1 MKILL
6 TGATGF
12 LGREVV
18 RQLAPR
24 HQLRLLVRSAASRE
38 RFPAGVEFAAGDVT
52 DRASL
57 TAAAAGCDTIVHAAA
72 LVKILAPPAQ
82 FDAVNVGGVRN
93 VLEVARAGGQ
103 RVVYVS
109 SFMALGPT
117 EGGAGGQLDEAAP
130 AADRPWI
137 NSYERT
143 KTLADRLAREA
154 IAAGQPVVVVYPAV
168 IYGPGEMTE
177 GNIVVRALL
186 DVLHRKVPALL
197 GDPARRWCYAFVDD
211 VAAGVVAAVERAPA
225 GGRYVLGGENVTQG
239 AFYRTVEEL
248 SGVQVPRRRMPDGL
262 ATLLGWGMVQMARLS
277 GGVPKLT
284 PDLVEVFRHDWAYSS
299 DRAQRELGYRPRTLR
314 EGLGTTL
321 GWLEASGQW
330 RRQGRRQG
338 Q

>member
-1 MKILL
+1 MKILV

-24 HQLRLLVRSAASRE
+24 HALRLLVRSQASRE

-57 TAAAAGCDTIVHAAA
+57 AAAAAGCDAILHAAA
-72 LVKILAPPAQ
+72 LVKILAPAAQ
-82 FDAVNVGGVRN
+82 FDAVNVGGVSN

-117 EGGAGGQLDEAAP
+117 ERGRGGELDESAP
-130 AADRPWI
+130 AADRTWI
-137 NSYERT
+137 NHYERT
-143 KTLADRLAREA
+143 KTLADRAARAAIEA
-154 IAAGQPVVVVYPAV
+154 GEPVVVVYPAV

-186 DVLHRKVPALL
+186 DVLHGKVPALL
-197 GDPARRWCYAFVDD
+197 GDPRRRWCYAFVED
-211 VAAGVVAAVERAPA
+211 VAAGVVAALETAPA
-225 GGRYVLGGENVTQG
+225 GGRYLLGGENISQG
-239 AFYRTVEEL
+239 DFYRTVEEL
-248 SGVQVPRRRMPDGL
+248 SRVAVPRRRMPDGL
-262 ATLLGWGMVQMARLS
+262 ATVLGWGMLQAARLF

-284 PDLVEVFRHDWAYSS
+284 PDLVEVFRHDWAYDSS
-299 DRAQRELGYRPRTLR
+299 RARRELGYQPRALR
-314 EGLGTTL
+314 EGLRLTL
-321 GWLEASGQW
+321 DWLATSGQW
-330 RRQGRRQG
+330 RQR
-338 Q
+338 